1 MSDSLN
7 LHSSAQVNCDDDDD
21 VEAYDSI
28 EHGIV
33 PLEEMKELDEQVGG
47 NTIGCLLFQQCLPQK
62 CEVCVCVYHRCDR
75 YFRRELS

>member
-1 MSDSLN
+1 MYLCFQEMSDSLN

-33 PLEEMKELDEQVGG
+33 PLEEMKELDEQVG
-47 NTIGCLLFQQCLPQK
+47 
-62 CEVCVCVYHRCDR
+62 D
-75 YFRRELS
+75 

>member
-7 LHSSAQVNCDDDDD
+7 LHSSAQVNCDDDGD

-33 PLEEMKELDEQVGG
+33 PLEEMKELDEQVGDESD
-47 NTIGCLLFQQCLPQK
+47 LLLLISAVSSA
-62 CEVCVCVYHRCDR
+62 EV
-75 YFRRELS
+75 